1 MKAARYY
8 GPKDIRVE
16 EIDKPVPTSKQVLIK
31 VLELS
36 YNYPI
41 DLSERV
47 RLLGKWSESMVPAS
61 LLIKLSAVGT
71 EVGVTSL
78 VVFHSKLTIR
88 SMRH

>member
-36 YNYPI
+36 SNYYTI
-41 DLSERV
+41 DLSV
-47 RLLGKWSESMVPAS
+47 LGC
-61 LLIKLSAVGT
+61 
-71 EVGVTSL
+71 L
-78 VVFHSKLTIR
+78 VSGPSPRCPYHPS
-88 SMRH
+88 